1 VCIKIKLWHYSL
13 IPCCFNKIVRHLE
26 PVGVGNLQAAFEQL
40 KTKLRDKGLF
50 DAKHKK
56 PLPTK
61 VDTIGVI
68 SSSNGAVI
76 RDIIKDL
83 PSFIL

>member
-1 VCIKIKLWHYSL
+1 
-13 IPCCFNKIVRHLE
+13 
-26 PVGVGNLQAAFEQL
+26 VGNLQAAFEQL

-68 SSSNGAVI
+68 SSYLNDADMRVFFLHAS
-76 RDIIKDL
+76 KMPTL
-83 PSFIL
+83 S